1 MAMVDLSDT
10 ICALSSAPGRSGIAV
25 VRLSGSRSGDILAQI
40 FAPADSGRR
49 QIPDRLAT
57 LGRVADPRTG
67 SELDEALV
75 TFFHAPHSYTGED
88 VAEISVHG
96 SPAVIAY
103 LLDCLCSL
111 GARLAEPGEFTMR
124 AFLHGRMDLAQAEAV
139 RDLIEADTL
148 HQAQVAL
155 RQRSGELSREL
166 TAIKEPLLDVIIRL
180 EAAVEF
186 VEDDVP
192 CESRDALAAR
202 LEELLRA
209 LDKWIASFR
218 RGRIVRHGF
227 SLAVVG
233 GPNVGK
239 SSLFNALLLEERSIV
254 TEAPGTTRDLVSEIT
269 DIEGIAVRL
278 IDTAGVRD
286 GADPVEQIGVD
297 RTLRAMAD
305 ADAVLLVLDTSR
317 PCTDEDARLRAR
329 LSAMPCIV
337 ALNKAD
343 LPSVW
348 SLQQRAEYGS
358 RWPCV
363 EVSALKGVHI
373 RELREAIRRQ
383 FFGDS
388 ARERDGLL
396 VTNLRH
402 CRCLEACQRHVAGAA
417 HALQSGL
424 SEEFV
429 LTDLRAALERLGEIT
444 GETSAEDLLGEIFS
458 RFCIGK

>member
-1 MAMVDLSDT
+1 MAMVDLNDT

-25 VRLSGSRSGDILAQI
+25 VRLSGPRSADLLAQV
-40 FAPADSGRR
+40 FAPAGGRQPR
-49 QIPDRLAT
+49 IADRLAT

-67 SELDEALV
+67 DELDEALV

-88 VAEISVHG
+88 VAELSVHG
-96 SPAVIAY
+96 SPAVIAH

-139 RDLIEADTL
+139 LDMIEADTL
-148 HQAQVAL
+148 YQTQVAL
-155 RQRSGELSREL
+155 RQRYGGLSREL
-166 TAIKEPLLDVIIRL
+166 AAVKEPLLDIIVRL

-192 CESRDALAAR
+192 CASREALAAQ
-202 LEELLRA
+202 LAQLLYA
-209 LDKWIASFR
+209 LDSWIASFR

-227 SLAVVG
+227 SLAIVG

-254 TEAPGTTRDLVSEIT
+254 TESPGTTRDLITEVT

-286 GADPVEQIGVD
+286 GADPIEQISVD
-297 RTLRAMAD
+297 RSLRAMAD
-305 ADAVLLVLDTSR
+305 ADAILLVLDTSR
-317 PCTDEDARLRAR
+317 PCPHEDARLQAR
-329 LSAMPCIV
+329 LSAMPCVV
-337 ALNKAD
+337 ALNKSD
-343 LPSVW
+343 LSSAW
-348 SLQQRAEYGS
+348 SSRQKAEYAS

-363 EVSALKGVHI
+363 EVSALKGAHI
-373 RELREAIRRQ
+373 QELREAIRKQ

-388 ARERDGLL
+388 ARQSDGLL

-402 CRCLEACQRHVAGAA
+402 YRCLAASRQHVAAA
-417 HALQSGL
+417 ANALQSGL
-424 SEEFV
+424 SEEFI
-429 LTDLRAALERLGEIT
+429 LMDLRPALERLGEIT
-444 GETSAEDLLGEIFS
+444 GETTAEELLGEVFS